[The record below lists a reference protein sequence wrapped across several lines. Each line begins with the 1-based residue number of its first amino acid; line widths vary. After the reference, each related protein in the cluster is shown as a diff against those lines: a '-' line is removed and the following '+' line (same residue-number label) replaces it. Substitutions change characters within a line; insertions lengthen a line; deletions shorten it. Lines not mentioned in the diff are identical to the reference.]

1 MERTHYYVSH
11 QNAENT
17 QLILAFFSTSREI
30 QINIKD

>member
-1 MERTHYYVSH
+1 VSH